1 MKAIIIIIII
11 IIFIVTKIN
20 SVTDNIKHISI
31 SINIVTS
38 KIKIIHCG
46 KKVTLKITR
55 SCY

>member
-1 MKAIIIIIII
+1 MKAIIII